1 MEPGVSPRGQRTDV
15 AVCATAWL
23 PTRAGKNVKATA
35 PPSCLF
41 LPPFREARS
50 ASQSPR
56 SQCPSRW
63 ATELRGGI
71 AWMPEGW
78 VGQAGGHKDR
88 QWTDGRTDELAELH
102 EEAFHRGAEGAG

>member
-1 MEPGVSPRGQRTDV
+1 MRHSV
-15 AVCATAWL
+15 APHTGWKERQGHRSSEL
-23 PTRAGKNVKATA
+23 PV
-35 PPSCLF
+35 PPSLQGGQVCVSVT
-41 LPPFREARS
+41 PVPV
-50 ASQSPR
+50 PIKVGH
-56 SQCPSRW
+56 
-63 ATELRGGI
+63 GGI